1 MAIFSIGLSGYDLAL
16 LILCPL
22 GAVIGSFAH
31 AIVETIDLKGPP
43 NNESDMKIASKELQ
57 ELRGIWL
64 VLRMILGAILG
75 LVVGLYFIGAIQ
87 ETPSTIAKVMA
98 LSILL
103 GYAAPKVWEAQDKII
118 TAKLNKIV
126 NAEISQDKDG
136 A

>member
-1 MAIFSIGLSGYDLAL
+1 MAILNFGLSGYDLAL
-16 LILCPL
+16 LILCPV

-31 AIVETIDLKGPP
+31 AIVESIDLRGPP
-43 NNESDMKIASKELQ
+43 TNESDMKIASKELQ

-64 VLRMILGAILG
+64 GLRTMLGAILG
-75 LVVGLYFIGAIQ
+75 LVIGLYFIGAIQ
-87 ETPSTIAKVMA
+87 ETPSTITKIMA

-103 GYAAPKVWEAQDKII
+103 GYAAPKVWEAQDKIV

-126 NAEISQDKDG
+126 NAEKSQEKDS